1 MDLRL
6 TTIVAVQVAIE
17 PFYLSKEKPS
27 PEKNNTFYSG
37 GGNFIITNC
46 S

>member
-17 PFYLSKEKPS
+17 PFYLSKENPLQKRIIHS
-27 PEKNNTFYSG
+27 IPEGVTSL
-37 GGNFIITNC
+37 
-46 S
+46 